1 MIRFI
6 TSSFAWRF
14 AGGFALGALGMIA
27 MHAVQPALP
36 ANPYSA
42 NHAVR

>member
-14 AGGFALGALGMIA
+14 AGGFALGAVGMVA
-27 MHAVQPALP
+27 MHAAQPELP
-36 ANPYSA
+36 ANPYSV
-42 NHAVR
+42 NHTVR